1 MAIEEKVSQE
11 EMLKQFKDRLQS
23 LQTENKTLA
32 DKIRDNE
39 GIALKLLGAIE
50 ALSYYLETEEE
61 ETMSLPPEEDEED
74 TEVGLTE

>member
-11 EMLKQFKDRLQS
+11 EMLKQFKERLEGLQS
-23 LQTENKTLA
+23 ENKKLA

-50 ALSYYLETEEE
+50 ALSYYLKPEEE
-61 ETMSLPPEEDEED
+61 ETMSLPPDEDEED

>member
-11 EMLKQFKDRLQS
+11 EMLKQFKDRLQG

-50 ALSYYLETEEE
+50 ALSYYLEETEEE

-74 TEVGLTE
+74 TE

>member
-1 MAIEEKVSQE
+1 MVIEEKVSQE
-11 EMLKQFKDRLQS
+11 EMLKQFKERLEGLQS
-23 LQTENKTLA
+23 ENKKLA

-50 ALSYYLETEEE
+50 ALSYYLEENEEE

-74 TEVGLTE
+74 TE

>member
-11 EMLKQFKDRLQS
+11 EMLKQFKERLEGLQS
-23 LQTENKTLA
+23 ENKKLA

-50 ALSYYLETEEE
+50 ALSYYLEENEEE

-74 TEVGLTE
+74 TE